1 MARQNYGF
9 EKRQRE
15 LEKSKKKEAKRLKK
29 LERGS
34 PDASETEQDAPGDAQ
49 APESDDQDAP
59 S

>member
-29 LERGS
+29 LERSS
-34 PDASETEQDAPGDAQ
+34 PDASETEHDAPGDAQ
-49 APESDDQDAP
+49 APDSDDQGTP